1 MRCVVYTA
9 PGGNEVVSCE
19 ERPDPVCGD
28 EEVLIHAAFA
38 GLNGADVA
46 QRRGHYPAPPGWPA
60 DIPGL
65 EVAGVIEQ
73 VGSKVRG
80 WQVGDRAYGLVGGG
94 GLADRVAVHER
105 CVVPVPSR
113 LDAQQIAAI
122 PEVFI
127 TAHDAVVTQAGLRP
141 GDTLLVH
148 GASGGVGSAAVQIG
162 VAMGA
167 TVIGVSR
174 HAEGRAA
181 IAGWGATAIDAEGWV
196 EAVAELTGGR
206 GADVILELVGSPNFD
221 GDIASIAR
229 RGRLAIVGIGAG
241 QKVELQ
247 LRDLMTKRATMFG
260 TTLRARP
267 LEEKIDAIQRFHHE
281 LGPLFDAGRLEPVI
295 DRAFPWFEAADALS
309 RMESAGKVGKV
320 LLDFSA

>member
-1 MRCVVYTA
+1 MRCVVYTGA
-9 PGGNEVVSCE
+9 GGNEVVACE

-46 QRRGHYPAPPGWPA
+46 QRKGAYPAPPGWPA

-65 EVAGVIEQ
+65 EVAGVIDQ
-73 VGSKVRG
+73 VGTKVRG
-80 WQVGDRAYGLVGGG
+80 WKIGDRAYGLVGGG

-105 CVVPVPSR
+105 CVVPVPSH
-113 LDAQQIAAI
+113 LDAREIAAI

-127 TAHDAVVTQAGLRP
+127 TAHDAIATQAGLRP

-148 GASGGVGSAAVQIG
+148 GAAGGVGSAAVQIG
-162 VAMGA
+162 VAAGA

-181 IAGWGATAIDAEGWV
+181 IAGWGATAIDAEGWTD
-196 EAVAELTGGR
+196 AVLELTGGR
-206 GADVILELVGSPNFD
+206 GADVVLELVGAPNFE
-221 GDIASIAR
+221 GDVRAVAR
-229 RGRLAIVGIGAG
+229 RGRIAIVGIGAG

-247 LRDLMTKRATMFG
+247 LRDLMAKRVTVFG

-267 LEEKIDAIQRFHHE
+267 LEEKVDAIQRFHHE
-281 LGPLFDAGRLEPVI
+281 LGPLFDAGRLQPVI
-295 DRAFPWFEAADALS
+295 DRAYPWNEAAEALA
-309 RMESAGKVGKV
+309 RMEGAGKIGKV
-320 LLDFSA
+320 LLDFAS

>member
-1 MRCVVYTA
+1 MRCVVYTGA
-9 PGGNEVVSCE
+9 GGNEVVSCE

-28 EEVLIHAAFA
+28 EEVLINAAFA

-46 QRRGHYPAPPGWPA
+46 QRGGHYPAPPGWPA
-60 DIPGL
+60 DVPGL

-73 VGSKVRG
+73 VGAKVRG

-105 CVVPVPSR
+105 CVVRVPSR
-113 LDAQQIAAI
+113 LDAREIAAI

-127 TAHDAVVTQAGLRP
+127 TAHDAVATQAGLRP

-148 GASGGVGSAAVQIG
+148 GAAGGVGSAAVQIG
-162 VAMGA
+162 IAAGA
-167 TVIGVSR
+167 TVIGISR

-181 IAGWGATAIDAEGWV
+181 IAGWGATAIDADGWV

-206 GADVILELVGSPNFD
+206 GADVILELVGAPNFA
-221 GDIASIAR
+221 GNMQAIAR

-241 QKVELQ
+241 QKVELM
-247 LRDLMTKRATMFG
+247 LRDLMTKRATLFG

-267 LEEKIDAIQRFHHE
+267 LEEKIDAIQRFHRE
-281 LGPLFDAGRLEPVI
+281 CGPLLDAGRLNPVI
-295 DRAFPWFEAADALS
+295 DRAFPWIEAADALA
-309 RMESAGKVGKV
+309 RMESSGKVGKV
-320 LLDFSA
+320 LLDFAS